1 MEPMAIAFVGLIFA
15 MNVVSAVVRSV
26 RMVNNKHRGGA
37 DDKRKKR
44 KKRKWGDGLDD
55 DTYDPA
61 FSHLPYNIHHSS
73 RDHLFG
79 N

>member
-1 MEPMAIAFVGLIFA
+1 MDPMAVAFVGLIFA

-44 KKRKWGDGLDD
+44 KWGDGIDD
-55 DTYDPA
+55 DIYDPA
-61 FSHLPYNIHHSS
+61 FSHLPHNIHHSS
-73 RDHLFG
+73 RGDLFG
-79 N
+79 D